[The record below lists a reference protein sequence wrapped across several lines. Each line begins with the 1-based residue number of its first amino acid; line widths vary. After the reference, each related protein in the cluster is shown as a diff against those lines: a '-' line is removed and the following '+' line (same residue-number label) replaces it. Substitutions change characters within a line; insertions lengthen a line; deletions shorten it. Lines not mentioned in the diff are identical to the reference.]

1 MVFYPNCFYEIFSDM
16 LIVNGKNIGELWVN
30 KSKMFNLKLQL
41 AKCLSKNK
49 PRLKKHDADPFEV
62 KQGGI

>member
-1 MVFYPNCFYEIFSDM
+1 M